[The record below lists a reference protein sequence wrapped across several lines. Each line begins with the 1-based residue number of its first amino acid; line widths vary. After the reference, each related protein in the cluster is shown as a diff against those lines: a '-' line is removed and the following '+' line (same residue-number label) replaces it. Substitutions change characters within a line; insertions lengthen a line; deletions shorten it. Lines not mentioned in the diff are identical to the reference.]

1 MEFWRECSL
10 GIRLIYILSRT
21 IPKTFCRFLKHN
33 DLEHPTNYF
42 KIMYYFVY
50 YINTIAL
57 YGKGKPT
64 SLTNKNKEIDNSP
77 IKIAQWVN
85 AEGPK
90 WKNALNH
97 DYKNNYGRNFQ
108 CKIFSF
114 IDFVFT
120 NWRNLSGNGQMG
132 LWQIFQSP
140 IFALSGKK
148 CCY

>member
-1 MEFWRECSL
+1 
-10 GIRLIYILSRT
+10 
-21 IPKTFCRFLKHN
+21 
-33 DLEHPTNYF
+33 
-42 KIMYYFVY
+42 MYYFVY

-57 YGKGKPT
+57 YWKGKPI

-108 CKIFSF
+108 CTIFSF

-120 NWRNLSGNGQMG
+120 DWRNLSGNGQMG

-148 CCY
+148 CCYKGHLIHSFRFFFSYTGFISLLRKFVRHCL

>member
-1 MEFWRECSL
+1 
-10 GIRLIYILSRT
+10 
-21 IPKTFCRFLKHN
+21 
-33 DLEHPTNYF
+33 
-42 KIMYYFVY
+42 MYYFVY

-57 YGKGKPT
+57 YWKEKPT

-108 CKIFSF
+108 CTIFSF
-114 IDFVFT
+114 IDFVWNAEKNRSVCDPREIRDRTLPDRKRLLLLNITQTYVNKKLKLRFASILGV
-120 NWRNLSGNGQMG
+120 NCIIFHGRN
-132 LWQIFQSP
+132 IYEFQR
-140 IFALSGKK
+140 
-148 CCY
+148 